1 MRVYGKPLSN
11 TNFYD
16 KLFYIAKNKITLL
29 TQKDH
34 VKIIVVQGIENLKIL
49 DKYYAVIQDINDTDF
64 QK

>member
-1 MRVYGKPLSN
+1 M
-11 TNFYD
+11 
-16 KLFYIAKNKITLL
+16 I
-29 TQKDH
+29 QKDY